1 MSTPTSKLVLASALV
16 IPACA
21 PQSAAPEGDIIPCAI
36 GPGAEF
42 EEVCTLEVTGPDEF
56 VIHHPDGG
64 FRRFLNDE
72 DRQTVTSDGANGYT
86 KLLQVHFKENGEM
99 VPSMEVDGDRYLLT
113 VEPFQERL

>member
-1 MSTPTSKLVLASALV
+1 MSTPISKLVLVAALAV
-16 IPACA
+16 AACA
-21 PQSAAPEGDIIPCAI
+21 PQRAAPEGDIIPCAI

-64 FRRFLNDE
+64 FRRFLNQE
-72 DRQTVTSDGANGYT
+72 DGQTVTSDGASGHT
-86 KLLQVHFKENGEM
+86 KLLQVHFRENGEM

-113 VEPFQERL
+113 VDPFSVHL